1 MMRRLTNGPR
11 LVVALL
17 FAAAVLGPAAAG
29 AQSAAP
35 PKPSEPGSPV
45 AITKVAG
52 YTESTTRAGVTVSST
67 HLVCISFENVSDK
80 TLKSVTFELSH
91 RRADGT
97 ASEVKTHR
105 RDGTF
110 SPGVEIRGYQGESV
124 GRPDSHALS
133 NCPPFSQ
140 LVPGLGDAIATV
152 IRPIEATFEDGTTWT
167 AARPPLTASAG
178 PTPAP
183 VIAETEPAP
192 PWDAAHHA
200 GYLAVVS
207 GGGTLAKPAPQLVS
221 VYAPGRRI
229 PSATFTFPKCCVMAV
244 AFDGAGNL
252 IVGTMGLHD
261 GVLVYAPGSAEPAK
275 RLPEHDGFSVAYDDA
290 GDIAIGGY
298 NSGPDIAVYPHAG
311 NAYRITGQPVP
322 GGLAMSPAGEIAV
335 IEYKSR
341 MVRTYA
347 AGATTP
353 SRQIPFDTAEKPR
366 TDVHPLGKIAYGAN
380 GDLAVLDYSGGTIRI
395 FEPGHDQP
403 AYTVRAGGTTLAIDG
418 TGRLFVGGSQGTAVY
433 DAHGNVLS
441 TISHGGSAI
450 AADRTGRAAISNR
463 YRNEVYV
470 IDGDGKQ
477 FTVPVPTGPS
487 EIAISP

>member
-11 LVVALL
+11 FLVAVLL
-17 FAAAVLGPAAAG
+17 AAVVLGPAG
-29 AQSAAP
+29 TDAQTAAP

-45 AITKVAG
+45 GITKLAG
-52 YTESTTRAGVTVSST
+52 YTESTTRAGVTMSSA

-91 RRADGT
+91 RRADGS

-133 NCPPFSQ
+133 NCPEFAP
-140 LVPGLGDAIATV
+140 LVPGLSGAIATV
-152 IRPIEATFEDGTTWT
+152 IRPIAATFEDGTTWT
-167 AARPPLTASAG
+167 SARPPLTASTG

-183 VIAETEPAP
+183 IIAETEPAP

-207 GGGTLAKPAPQLVS
+207 GGGTLGKPAPQLVS

-252 IVGTMGLHD
+252 IVGTMGLHE
-261 GVLVYAPGSAEPAK
+261 GLLVYAPGSAEPTK
-275 RLPEHDGFSVAYDDA
+275 RLSEHDGFSVAHDDA

-322 GGLAMSPAGEIAV
+322 GGLAMSAAGEIAV

-347 AGATTP
+347 PGATTP
-353 SRQIPFDTAEKPR
+353 SREIRFDTAENPR
-366 TDVHPLGKIAYGAN
+366 KDVGPIGTVAYDRGGN
-380 GDLAVLDYSGGTIRI
+380 LAVLDYSGGTLRI

-403 AYTVRAGGTTLAIDG
+403 AYNAHTGGTTMAIDG
-418 TGRLFVGGSQGTAVY
+418 MGRLFVVSALGTAVY
-433 DAHGNVLS
+433 DGHGTVVKTIAHG
-441 TISHGGSAI
+441 GGAV
-450 AADRTGRAAISNR
+450 AADASGRAAISDR
-463 YRNEVYV
+463 IRNEVYV
-470 IDGDGKQ
+470 IDPDGKQ
-477 FTVPVPTGPS
+477 FTVPVPTGPGKL
-487 EIAISP
+487 AISP